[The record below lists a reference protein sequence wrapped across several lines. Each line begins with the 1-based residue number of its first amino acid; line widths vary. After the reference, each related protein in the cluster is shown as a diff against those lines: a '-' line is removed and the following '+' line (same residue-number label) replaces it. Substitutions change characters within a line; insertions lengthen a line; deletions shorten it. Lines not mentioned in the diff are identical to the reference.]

1 MVVLS
6 RVGAMP
12 KGVPTRI
19 AELSPKAQTWY
30 EALEDKSGTVAGLIE
45 LAAADD
51 WLSLRIVAALERMEP
66 PDRGKAGRK
75 VKVSDD
81 RLRELVAKGL
91 SPMAIGLE
99 VGLGQAQTVRRLKK
113 LKIES

>member
-1 MVVLS
+1 MQ
-6 RVGAMP
+6 R
-12 KGVPTRI
+12 GVSTRI
-19 AELSPKAQTWY
+19 AALSPQAQAWY
-30 EALEDKSGTVAGLIE
+30 ESLEDKSGTLAGLIE

-66 PDRGKAGRK
+66 PDRGRAGRK
-75 VKVSDD
+75 VKVTDD
-81 RLRELVAKGL
+81 RLRELAAQGL

-113 LKIES
+113 LGVLG